1 MPGAGP
7 DPHGSAPDFSGTG
20 GTDGD
25 MRHEMDTRSQPRQAR
40 LRLPAYHRSPAPS
53 AGVGFSPESAHRA
66 SGCRCRP
73 DAVGMRRAPLALAAL
88 LVLGVP
94 GVPATAG
101 PAPAAVARDVVA
113 PAAGAPDA
121 AAPDAVAPAARAP
134 ASPGW
139 VWPVDGPR
147 VVVRPYLAP
156 ATPYA
161 AGHRGVDLAA
171 VAVGDEVRAVTS
183 GIVHF
188 AGVVVDRPVITV
200 RTGQVLATVEPVT
213 PLVTTGERVEA
224 GQVIGVL
231 EPGHCARPC
240 VHLGV
245 RVAGEYV
252 SPLRF
257 LGGLQR
263 AVLLPLG

>member
-1 MPGAGP
+1 
-7 DPHGSAPDFSGTG
+7 
-20 GTDGD
+20 
-25 MRHEMDTRSQPRQAR
+25 MR
-40 LRLPAYHRSPAPS
+40 PAL
-53 AGVGFSPESAHRA
+53 
-66 SGCRCRP
+66 
-73 DAVGMRRAPLALAAL
+73 LALAAL
-88 LVLGVP
+88 LVLG
-94 GVPATAG
+94 ALG
-101 PAPAAVARDVVA
+101 PFGRAHAAPAAAA
-113 PAAGAPDA
+113 PAAL
-121 AAPDAVAPAARAP
+121 APAA
-134 ASPGW
+134 PGW

-147 VVVRPYLAP
+147 AVVRPYVQP

-171 VAVGDEVRAVTS
+171 LAPGDEVRAVTS
-183 GIVHF
+183 GTVHY

-200 RTGQVLATVEPVT
+200 RIGQVLATVEPVT
-213 PLVTTGERVEA
+213 PLVATGERVTA

-252 SPLRF
+252 SPLLY

>member
-1 MPGAGP
+1 
-7 DPHGSAPDFSGTG
+7 
-20 GTDGD
+20 
-25 MRHEMDTRSQPRQAR
+25 MRI
-40 LRLPAYHRSPAPS
+40 
-53 AGVGFSPESAHRA
+53 
-66 SGCRCRP
+66 
-73 DAVGMRRAPLALAAL
+73 AL
-88 LVLGVP
+88 LVVGTLLVWLVP
-94 GVPATAG
+94 SGSTGPSTAAS
-101 PAPAAVARDVVA
+101 PVTVASTVSAPAA
-113 PAAGAPDA
+113 
-121 AAPDAVAPAARAP
+121 
-134 ASPGW
+134 PGW
-139 VWPVDGPR
+139 IWPVAGPR
-147 VVVRPYLAP
+147 VVERPFLAP
-156 ATPYA
+156 PTPYG

-171 VAVGDEVRAVTS
+171 TGISVEVRAVTS

-213 PLVTTGERVEA
+213 PLVAIGDAVIA

-231 EPGHCARPC
+231 EPGHCVRPC

-252 SPLRF
+252 SPLLY

>member
-1 MPGAGP
+1 
-7 DPHGSAPDFSGTG
+7 
-20 GTDGD
+20 
-25 MRHEMDTRSQPRQAR
+25 
-40 LRLPAYHRSPAPS
+40 
-53 AGVGFSPESAHRA
+53 
-66 SGCRCRP
+66 
-73 DAVGMRRAPLALAAL
+73 MRRALLALASL
-88 LVLGVP
+88 LVLGLP
-94 GVPATAG
+94 GSPALAG
-101 PAPAAVARDVVA
+101 VAHTGVA
-113 PAAGAPDA
+113 PAE
-121 AAPDAVAPAARAP
+121 AAPAQ
-134 ASPGW
+134 PGW
-139 VWPVDGPR
+139 VWPVDGAR

-171 VAVGDEVRAVTS
+171 VADGDAVLAVTS
-183 GIVHF
+183 GVVHF

-213 PLVTTGERVEA
+213 PLVAAGDQVEA

-252 SPLRF
+252 SPLLY